1 MFNETFIFIR
11 VHSIPSSWFIKFSAD
26 FSRRS
31 LNLKNLNCQSK
42 SLFFITLFVQ
52 IAVYFD
58 ITNVIVIS
66 RMKFVWHRDGR
77 HDRKDLSIKL
87 FRVHNGLVLPL
98 KGMLEK

>member
-1 MFNETFIFIR
+1 M
-11 VHSIPSSWFIKFSAD
+11 
-26 FSRRS
+26 
-31 LNLKNLNCQSK
+31 
-42 SLFFITLFVQ
+42 
-52 IAVYFD
+52 
-58 ITNVIVIS
+58 TNVIVIS